1 MESFLQ
7 CEMSRMETCN
17 LFQPLYR
24 PQKQLLEVFFKKGVF
39 KLRNIYR
46 KTPVLEFIFNQVT
59 GLKGCNF
66 MNKRL
71 QHKCFPV
78 NIAKFLRTAF
88 IERL

>member
-7 CEMSRMETCN
+7 CEMSRMETFN
-17 LFQPLYR
+17 LFQPFYR